1 MQPLLFS
8 KLKTEWVS
16 VKSKAL
22 AALAARDEREQRV
35 IKIGG
40 GVVAALLFY
49 VCVVSPVFQHLDDLR
64 ASIAHDRK
72 TLAWMRGMDAALA
85 SSEKSTVPAS
95 GKMSLIDC
103 LSALQTTINKTS
115 LSQGLSGL
123 KQSGSDRIEV
133 HFKNISFDALI
144 AWLTTTMAPL
154 PLTLSNFSATST
166 GDTPGTVNADLV
178 LTIATQEK

>member
-8 KLKTEWVS
+8 KLKTEWLAF
-16 VKSKAL
+16 KAKTL
-22 AALAARDEREQRV
+22 AALAARDEREQRA

-72 TLAWMRGMDAALA
+72 TLAWMRGVDLALA
-85 SSEKSTVPAS
+85 SSEKTAAPSS
-95 GKMSLIDC
+95 GRMTLIDC
-103 LSALQTTINKTS
+103 LSRMQTSINQSS
-115 LSQGLSGL
+115 LSQGLVGM
-123 KQSGSDRIEV
+123 KQSDNDRIEV
-133 HFKNISFDALI
+133 HFKSVSFDALI
-144 AWLTTTMAPL
+144 AWLTSAMAQL
-154 PLTLSNFSATST
+154 PLNLSAFSATST

-178 LTIATQEK
+178 LTLASQEK